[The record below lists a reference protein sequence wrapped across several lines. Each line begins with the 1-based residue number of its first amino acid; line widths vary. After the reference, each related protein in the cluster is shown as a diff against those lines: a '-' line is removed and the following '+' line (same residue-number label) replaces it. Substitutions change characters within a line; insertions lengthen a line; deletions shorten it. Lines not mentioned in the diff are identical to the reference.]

1 MKNKQTPKLFAGF
14 KCLLFVVSALILLV
28 IVIAPARANAQNKK
42 VKKAQTRKDTATDD
56 KVYEVCEQMPIFE
69 GGDAALL
76 KYLRENLKYLR
87 ENLKYPDKTKDR
99 GVQGRLIIGF
109 IVEKDGSLTD
119 VKVLRPVDIDLDA
132 EVLRLVKGMPKW
144 IPGRHNGQRVRVR
157 YLLPIHICLQ

>member
-28 IVIAPARANAQNKK
+28 IVIAPASANAQDKRGK
-42 VKKAQTRKDTATDD
+42 TTQTRKDTATDD

-76 KYLRENLKYLR
+76 KYLG
-87 ENLKYPDKTKDR
+87 ENLKYPDNTKDR
-99 GVQGRLIIGF
+99 GVQGRLVIGF

-132 EVLRLVKGMPKW
+132 EVLRVIKGMPKW
-144 IPGRHNGQRVRVR
+144 IPGRQNGKRVRVR

>member
-1 MKNKQTPKLFAGF
+1 MKNKQTPILFTGF

-28 IVIAPARANAQNKK
+28 IVIAPASANAQDKRGK
-42 VKKAQTRKDTATDD
+42 TTQTRKDTATDD

-76 KYLRENLKYLR
+76 KYLRENLKY
-87 ENLKYPDKTKDR
+87 PDKTKDR
-99 GVQGRLIIGF
+99 GVQGRLVIGF

-132 EVLRLVKGMPKW
+132 EVLRVVKGMSKW

>member
-1 MKNKQTPKLFAGF
+1 MKNKQAPKLFAGF

-28 IVIAPARANAQNKK
+28 IVIAPARANAQDTREKTT
-42 VKKAQTRKDTATDD
+42 QTHKDTTTDD
-56 KVYEVCEQMPIFE
+56 KIYEVCEQMPIFE
-69 GGDAALL
+69 GGDAALM
-76 KYLRENLKYLR
+76 KYLTDSV
-87 ENLKYPDKTKDR
+87 KYPELAKKH
-99 GVQGRLIIGF
+99 GVQGRLVIGF

-144 IPGRHNGQRVRVR
+144 IPGRQNGKRVRVR

>member
-1 MKNKQTPKLFAGF
+1 MKKKQTPKLFAGF

-28 IVIAPARANAQNKK
+28 IVIAPARANAQDKREK
-42 VKKAQTRKDTATDD
+42 TTQTRKDTATDD

-76 KYLRENLKYLR
+76 KYLRENLKY
-87 ENLKYPDKTKDR
+87 PDKTKDR
-99 GVQGRLIIGF
+99 GVQGRLVIGF

-144 IPGRHNGQRVRVR
+144 IPGRQNGKRVRVR

>member
-28 IVIAPARANAQNKK
+28 IVIAPARANAQDKRG
-42 VKKAQTRKDTATDD
+42 KATQTRKDTTTDD

-76 KYLRENLKYLR
+76 KYLRENLKY
-87 ENLKYPDKTKDR
+87 PDNTKDR
-99 GVQGRLIIGF
+99 GVQGRLVIGF

-132 EVLRLVKGMPKW
+132 EVLRVIKGMPKW
-144 IPGRHNGQRVRVR
+144 IPGRQNGKRVRVR

>member
-1 MKNKQTPKLFAGF
+1 MRMKNKQTPILFAGF
-14 KCLLFVVSALILLV
+14 KCLLFAISAIVLLV
-28 IVIAPARANAQNKK
+28 IVIAPARANAQDKREK
-42 VKKAQTRKDTATDD
+42 TTQTRKDTAPDD

-76 KYLRENLKYLR
+76 KYLRENLKY
-87 ENLKYPDKTKDR
+87 PDKTKDR
-99 GVQGRLIIGF
+99 GVQGRLVIGF

-132 EVLRLVKGMPKW
+132 EVLRVVKGMSKW

>member
-1 MKNKQTPKLFAGF
+1 MENKQTPILFTGF
-14 KCLLFVVSALILLV
+14 KCLLFAISALVLLV
-28 IVIAPARANAQNKK
+28 IVIAPASANEQDKRGK
-42 VKKAQTRKDTATDD
+42 TTQTRKDTATDD

-76 KYLRENLKYLR
+76 KYLRENLKY
-87 ENLKYPDKTKDR
+87 PDKTKDR
-99 GVQGRLIIGF
+99 GVQGRLVIGF

>member
-1 MKNKQTPKLFAGF
+1 MKNKQTPNLFAGF
-14 KCLLFVVSALILLV
+14 KCLLFAISALVLLV
-28 IVIAPARANAQNKK
+28 VVFVPARANAQDKK
-42 VKKAQTRKDTATDD
+42 GKTTQTRKDTATDD
-56 KVYEVCEQMPIFE
+56 KIYEVCEQMPIFE

-76 KYLRENLKYLR
+76 KYLRENLKY
-87 ENLKYPDKTKDR
+87 PDNTKDR
-99 GVQGRLIIGF
+99 GVQGRLVIGF

-157 YLLPIHICLQ
+157 HLLPIHICLQ

>member
-1 MKNKQTPKLFAGF
+1 MENKQTTNLFAGF

-28 IVIAPARANAQNKK
+28 IVITPARANAQDKREK
-42 VKKAQTRKDTATDD
+42 TTQTRKDTTTDD
-56 KVYEVCEQMPIFE
+56 KVYDVCEQMPAYE
-69 GGDAALL
+69 GGDAAL
-76 KYLRENLKYLR
+76 LKYLR

-99 GVQGRLIIGF
+99 GVQGRLVIGF

-144 IPGRHNGQRVRVR
+144 IPGRQNGKRVRVR

>member
-28 IVIAPARANAQNKK
+28 IVIAPARANAQDKREK
-42 VKKAQTRKDTATDD
+42 TTQTHKDTTTDD
-56 KVYEVCEQMPIFE
+56 KIYEVCEQMPIFE

-76 KYLRENLKYLR
+76 KYLRENLKY
-87 ENLKYPDKTKDR
+87 PDNTKDR
-99 GVQGRLIIGF
+99 GVQGRLVIGF

>member
-14 KCLLFVVSALILLV
+14 KCLLFAISALVLLV
-28 IVIAPARANAQNKK
+28 IVFAPAGANAQNKK
-42 VKKAQTRKDTATDD
+42 VKKAQTHKDTTTDD

-76 KYLRENLKYLR
+76 KYLRENLKY
-87 ENLKYPDKTKDR
+87 PDNTKDR
-99 GVQGRLIIGF
+99 GVQGRLVIGF

-132 EVLRLVKGMPKW
+132 EVLRLVRGMPKW
-144 IPGRHNGQRVRVR
+144 IPGRQNGKRVRVR

>member
-1 MKNKQTPKLFAGF
+1 MRMKNKQTPKLFAGF
-14 KCLLFVVSALILLV
+14 KCLLFAISALVLLV
-28 IVIAPARANAQNKK
+28 IVIAPASANAQDKRGK
-42 VKKAQTRKDTATDD
+42 TTQTRKDTATDD

-76 KYLRENLKYLR
+76 KYLRENLKY
-87 ENLKYPDKTKDR
+87 PDKTKDR
-99 GVQGRLIIGF
+99 GVQGRLVIGF

>member
-1 MKNKQTPKLFAGF
+1 MNNKQTPNLFSGF
-14 KCLLFVVSALILLV
+14 KCLLFAVLAITLAVLLV
-28 IVIAPARANAQNKK
+28 PARANAQDKK
-42 VKKAQTRKDTATDD
+42 EKGKTTQTQKDTTTDD
-56 KVYEVCEQMPIFE
+56 KVYDVCEQMPTYE

-76 KYLRENLKYLR
+76 KYLRENLKY
-87 ENLKYPDKTKDR
+87 PDNTKDR
-99 GVQGRLIIGF
+99 GVQGRLVIGF

-157 YLLPIHICLQ
+157 HLLPIHICLHTSVH

>member
-1 MKNKQTPKLFAGF
+1 MSMKNKQTPILFAGF
-14 KCLLFVVSALILLV
+14 KCLLFAISALVLLV
-28 IVIAPARANAQNKK
+28 IVVAPARANAQNKK
-42 VKKAQTRKDTATDD
+42 VKKAQTRKDTTTDD
-56 KVYEVCEQMPIFE
+56 KVYDVCEQMPIFE

-76 KYLRENLKYLR
+76 KYLRENLKY
-87 ENLKYPDKTKDR
+87 PDKTKDR
-99 GVQGRLIIGF
+99 GVQGRLVIGF

>member
-1 MKNKQTPKLFAGF
+1 MKHKQTPKLFAGF

-28 IVIAPARANAQNKK
+28 IVIAPASANAQDKRGK
-42 VKKAQTRKDTATDD
+42 TTQTRKDTATDD

-76 KYLRENLKYLR
+76 KYLG

-99 GVQGRLIIGF
+99 GVQGRLVIGF

-132 EVLRLVKGMPKW
+132 EVLRVIKGMPKW
-144 IPGRHNGQRVRVR
+144 IPGRQNGKRVRVR

>member
-14 KCLLFVVSALILLV
+14 KCLLFAISALVLLV
-28 IVIAPARANAQNKK
+28 VAVAPVRANAQDKK
-42 VKKAQTRKDTATDD
+42 GKTTQTRKDTTTDD
-56 KVYEVCEQMPIFE
+56 KIYEVCEQMPIFE

-76 KYLRENLKYLR
+76 KYLRENLKY
-87 ENLKYPDKTKDR
+87 PDKTKDR
-99 GVQGRLIIGF
+99 GVQGRLVIGF
-109 IVEKDGSLTD
+109 IVEKDGSLTE